1 MQSSFEQLIK
11 ELPPEYDRE
20 INMHGACLDHTFVV
34 LDDDPTGCQTVHDVP
49 VSFRWDQGTLIHYLS
64 GKSRML
70 FILVNTRSLP
80 EKEAVTVISEVM
92 HNLRAASVATGRAF
106 VVISRSDSTLR
117 GHYPAEVDAIEQQ
130 FGGEKYMHCLVPAFF
145 PGGRYT
151 LNDIHYVREGDR
163 MIPAAETPFAADKVF
178 GYHNSHLARY
188 VEEKTGGRVSAR
200 QVLSFSVPEMRE
212 KGPAF
217 VKEKLM
223 KSNAPVCVVNAMA
236 QSDLDVF
243 AAGAWEAVMEGKRM
257 IFRTGASFLNSM
269 GCIPVKEPLDHKQLR
284 SSTGKGGLI
293 IVGSHVPKTSA
304 QMAPLLASPA
314 IVSIELPVQ
323 QVLTS
328 AREKIIHDLVGRIE
342 QLIDDGK
349 HVMVYTSREPLH
361 AATFSKDSEAWQKRK
376 SGSSMSTDALTYQ
389 DRSSGGT
396 DEPVYQ
402 DNASRLTD
410 ERTDREGALR
420 LTDLQIG
427 QQVSGAIVELVSAI
441 KTTPSF
447 IIAKGGITSHDIASK
462 GLGIDRSTVIGQA
475 MPGVPVLL
483 PDDRPDLKYIIFP
496 GNVGGED
503 ALMTLFMKL
512 TKS

>member
-1 MQSSFEQLIK
+1 MEDSFEKLTRN
-11 ELPPEYDRE
+11 LPSEYDRE

-49 VSFRWDQGTLIHYLS
+49 VSFRWNVETLVHYLS
-64 GKSRML
+64 NGTRML
-70 FILVNTRSLP
+70 FILVNTRSMP
-80 EKEAVTVISEVM
+80 EKESVSTISEVM

-117 GHYPAEVDAIEQQ
+117 GHYPAEVDTIEKQL
-130 FGGEKYMHCLVPAFF
+130 GTETYMHCLVPAFF

-151 LNDIHYVREGDR
+151 VNDIHYVREGDR
-163 MIPAAETPFAADKVF
+163 MIPASETPFAADKVF
-178 GYHNSHLARY
+178 GYKNSHMARY
-188 VEEKTGGRVSAR
+188 VEEKTGGRVSAV
-200 QVLSFSVPEMRE
+200 QVLSFPVPELRE
-212 KGPAF
+212 NGPAF

-223 KSNAPVCVVNAMA
+223 QSNAPVCFVNAMA

-243 AAGAWEAVMEGKRM
+243 AAGAWEAVMEGKRL

-284 SSTGKGGLI
+284 STTGKGGLI

-323 QVLTS
+323 QILTS
-328 AREKIIHDLVGRIE
+328 AREKIIFSLVGRIE

-349 HVMVYTSREPLH
+349 HVMVYTSRKTLH
-361 AATFSKDSEAWQKRK
+361 ADHFNLDQDPRQQGSAGKEAGDAGQAGHSETANSH
-376 SGSSMSTDALTYQ
+376 SGQVGS
-389 DRSSGGT
+389 
-396 DEPVYQ
+396 
-402 DNASRLTD
+402 SRLTD
-410 ERTDREGALR
+410 ERPEQYTSSG

-427 QQVSGAIVELVSAI
+427 QRVSKSLVDLVAGISV
-441 KTTPSF
+441 TPSF
-447 IIAKGGITSHDIASK
+447 IIAKGGITSHDIAGK
-462 GLGIDRSTVIGQA
+462 GLGIERSTVIGQA
-475 MPGVPVLL
+475 LPGVPVLV

-496 GNVGGED
+496 GNVGDEN
-503 ALMTLFMKL
+503 ALMNLFLKL
-512 TKS
+512 TK